1 MKRIIL
7 NKEYCCHASSG
18 WGCSKPS
25 WGWSSFLLNRKF
37 SSFSRATLIWYSS
50 SCGHGFSASSFA
62 LASWSCRRA
71 MLFSHEDILGLNNA
85 SALSSRYIIFCG
97 VKLFQC
103 SHPILFR
110 PYSNSVRPSTGWIE
124 MSDSY
129 VSMRFSST
137 RLLRYWK
144 LWIMAGYKELPLN
157 LDD

>member
-1 MKRIIL
+1 MHYGTSCGS
-7 NKEYCCHASSG
+7 EMVSSV
-18 WGCSKPS
+18 CR
-25 WGWSSFLLNRKF
+25 GWSSFLLNKKF
-37 SSFSRATLIWYSS
+37 SSFRRTTLIWYSS
-50 SCGHGFSASSFA
+50 SCGHGFSASTFA

-137 RLLRYWK
+137 RLLRY
-144 LWIMAGYKELPLN
+144 
-157 LDD
+157 